1 MAFVIRSSRDIKL
14 NSYESTEIG
23 PGEYYEST
31 EETNNNK
38 TKNKKNS
45 YMKVHHDPPLIPFNT
60 TSNRSSS
67 TNGKDSTPGPGSYD
81 TLSIDKNNKKT
92 QEAFLTSTG
101 MLLKKGGKNIG
112 FLTNAKRFQ
121 GISEFEEPIPGPGE
135 YEVRSSFSSTSPNH
149 KKNINSQIIKNSFPN
164 KKGNDD
170 RVVSIPCKQNY
181 GYQFLNGE
189 IRMAKDPDLSYKITG
204 EKNDSPGPGQYT
216 LPSKWDKNMVK
227 WKKTKIKNKTIESE
241 FSGDPTRPNSHTD
254 GNENRL
260 QTNHL
265 VFNQIMKWR
274 ENYKNLIEHNKT
286 GPSILLS
293 DIKYTDNPGPGFY
306 ERDFNDNT
314 QSQFEH
320 KSTIQNFGSKCPKFL
335 TFNKT
340 TAQIGPGSYFKKKN
354 KFEIAKSN
362 INIVPKYNHRKK
374 ENDDDIPAIIY
385 NMKEKNQDLKI
396 GPGSYDVSFP
406 LVKKQVSSV
415 TKFGSVTERFV
426 TKTDD
431 SVPAPG
437 FYNPDNSGIHQK
449 IIKPKVIGKED
460 ENLLDDPKNKKISNR
475 MKPPKQDVPP
485 VGSYNPGTLTS
496 IQYTVTSKI
505 NPYQGHYIP
514 FNTHNRRFDYEKKS
528 NLGPG
533 TYNLPGAFN
542 DILKK
547 KPSKGSYDFGEDKF
561 KHTNKAAEQI
571 PGPGEYNQSSPFDWK
586 KKSFNVLFI

>member
-31 EETNNNK
+31 EESNNK
-38 TKNKKNS
+38 TKNKKNT

-67 TNGKDSTPGPGSYD
+67 TNGKEHTPGPGSYD

-101 MLLKKGGKNIG
+101 MPKKGGKSIG
-112 FLTNAKRFQ
+112 FLTNAKRFE
-121 GISEFEEPIPGPGE
+121 GTSEFEEPIPGPGE
-135 YEVRSSFSSTSPNH
+135 YEVRGSFSFTSPNH
-149 KKNINSQIIKNSFPN
+149 KNINSQIIKNSFPN
-164 KKGNDD
+164 RKGSDD

-189 IRMAKDPDLSYKITG
+189 IRMAKDPDISYKLTG
-204 EKNDSPGPGQYT
+204 EKDDSAGPGQYN
-216 LPSKWDKNMVK
+216 LSSKWDKNMVK
-227 WKKTKIKNKTIESE
+227 WKKDKIKNKTIESE
-241 FSGDPTRPNSHTD
+241 FTRDSARLNSHID
-254 GNENRL
+254 DSDNKL
-260 QTNHL
+260 QTKHL

-274 ENYKNLIEHNKT
+274 KNYKNLIEYNKT
-286 GPSILLS
+286 GPSSLLS

-314 QSQFEH
+314 QSKFEH
-320 KSTIQNFGSKCPKFL
+320 KSTLQNFGSNCPKFL
-335 TFNKT
+335 TFNKST
-340 TAQIGPGSYFKKKN
+340 EHVGPGAYFKKKN

-385 NMKEKNQDLKI
+385 NMKAKNHDLKI
-396 GPGSYDVSFP
+396 GPGSYDVNYP

-426 TKTDD
+426 SKTDD

-437 FYNPDNSGIHQK
+437 FYNPDNSGIQQK

-460 ENLLDDPKNKKISNR
+460 ENLLDDPKNKKLSSR
-475 MKPPKQDVPP
+475 MKLPKQDVPP

-496 IQYTVTSKI
+496 IQYSVTSKI

-514 FNTHNRRFDYEKKS
+514 FNTNNRRFDYGKKS

-542 DILKK
+542 DILKNK
-547 KPSKGSYDFGEDKF
+547 TSKGSYDFGEDKF
-561 KHTNKAAEQI
+561 KHANKTAEQI

>member
-23 PGEYYEST
+23 PGEYYEPT
-31 EETNNNK
+31 EEANNNK
-38 TKNKKNS
+38 IKNKKNT

-101 MLLKKGGKNIG
+101 MVLKKGGKNVG

-121 GISEFEEPIPGPGE
+121 GTSEFEEPIPGPGE

-149 KKNINSQIIKNSFPN
+149 KNINSQIIKNSFPN

-189 IRMAKDPDLSYKITG
+189 IRMAKDPDSSYKLTG
-204 EKNDSPGPGQYT
+204 EKDDSAGPGQYT

-227 WKKTKIKNKTIESE
+227 WKKAKIKNKTIESE
-241 FSGDPTRPNSHTD
+241 FSRDSTRLNSHTE
-254 GNENRL
+254 GNENKL
-260 QTNHL
+260 QTSHL

-286 GPSILLS
+286 GPSSLLS

-306 ERDFNDNT
+306 ERDFNDHT
-314 QSQFEH
+314 QSKFEH
-320 KSTIQNFGSKCPKFL
+320 KSTLQNFGSNCPKFL

-340 TAQIGPGSYFKKKN
+340 SAQIGPGSYFKKKN

-385 NMKEKNQDLKI
+385 NMKSKNQDLKI

-406 LVKKQVSSV
+406 LVKKQVSSI

-437 FYNPDNSGIHQK
+437 FYNPDNSGIYQK

-475 MKPPKQDVPP
+475 MKLPKQDVPP

-496 IQYTVTSKI
+496 IQYSVTSKI

-533 TYNLPGAFN
+533 TYNLPGAFS
-542 DILKK
+542 DILKNK
-547 KPSKGSYDFGEDKF
+547 TSKGSYDFGEDKF
-561 KHTNKAAEQI
+561 KHTNKGGEQV

-586 KKSFNVLFI
+586 KKTFNVLFI